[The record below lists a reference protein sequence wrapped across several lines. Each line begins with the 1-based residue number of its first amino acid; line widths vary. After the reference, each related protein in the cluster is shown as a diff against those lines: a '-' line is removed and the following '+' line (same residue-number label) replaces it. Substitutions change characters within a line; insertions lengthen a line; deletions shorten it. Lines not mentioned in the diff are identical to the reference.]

1 MNHHVNLTRLK
12 TVHHAWKELQS
23 KIVYVGG
30 ATLSLYAT
38 RPTFDVRPTDD
49 IDVIIEI
56 YSFAENAKL
65 AIKLLE
71 IGFQPE
77 IESSI
82 ICRYSVQGIII
93 DIMPTQRSN
102 FETYNIWYQE
112 GFFFAQPYKL
122 DESTTIKIL
131 SAPYFIATKLEAF
144 KSRGQNDGRTSHDFE
159 DIIYILENRH
169 TVWTE
174 LAEAPPRVKLYLI
187 HEFYKLSKQPDFFE
201 WINCHIEFQ
210 NSSVTHDI
218 LKNIKTFIRNNQF

>member
-1 MNHHVNLTRLK
+1 MDHHVNLTRLK

-71 IGFQPE
+71 IGFQPQT
-77 IESSI
+77 ESSI
-82 ICRYSVQGIII
+82 ICRYSIKGISI
-93 DIMPTQRSN
+93 DIMPTQLSN
-102 FETYNIWYQE
+102 FGTHNIWYQE
-112 GFFFAQPYKL
+112 GFLYAQSYKI
-122 DESTTIKIL
+122 DESTIIKIL
-131 SAPYFIATKLEAF
+131 SAPYFIATKMEAF

-187 HEFYKLSKQPDFFE
+187 HEFYKLSKKHDFFE
-201 WINCHIEFQ
+201 WINCHVEFQ
-210 NSSVTHDI
+210 NTSVTHEI
-218 LKNIKTFIRNNQF
+218 LKNVKFFIRNLHF

>member
-1 MNHHVNLTRLK
+1 
-12 TVHHAWKELQS
+12 
-23 KIVYVGG
+23 VYVGG

-38 RPTFDVRPTDD
+38 RATFDVRATDD

-77 IESSI
+77 IESSVM
-82 ICRYSVQGIII
+82 CRYSVQGIII
-93 DIMPTQRSN
+93 DIMPTQLSN
-102 FETYNIWYQE
+102 FGTYNIWYQE

-169 TVWTE
+169 TIWSE
-174 LAEAPPRVKLYLI
+174 LQEAPPRVKLYLI
-187 HEFYKLSKQPDFFE
+187 HELYKLSKQPDFFE

-210 NSSVTHDI
+210 NSSVTHDV